1 MSKPRRVHTIYT
13 ESLFQQRLK
22 FFAPFLREAGL
33 DDSVLTRADCA
44 VPLSCFVALWELLG
58 GKVDPDI
65 GLLIGSEPTR
75 HVLGAYGHVVRSAP
89 DLPTALACMS
99 RYIVVHSQATRLDVH
114 FTAEHVVIDYQ
125 LTDPTITQRRQDAE
139 LSISLIAT
147 SLREITDSEL
157 YPLRVEFEHAAPPR
171 TTVHQDTFRCPVAFS
186 AGSNRLYYGLDLLDR
201 PLVTADARLHAALV
215 AGMEEQR
222 QARLAESDLVGH
234 LSQVIAA
241 RLPHGD
247 VSLEQVARSEGMSA
261 RTLQRRLG
269 EQQIEFSV
277 LVEDVRRA
285 LALEY
290 VSHSGHNLTEV
301 ALMLGY
307 SEASSFSRAFRR
319 WTQLTP
325 QQYRQRARSA

>member
-1 MSKPRRVHTIYT
+1 MTKAHRVHTIYT
-13 ESLFQQRLK
+13 EALFQQRLK
-22 FFAPFLREAGL
+22 LFKPFLYEAGL
-33 DDSVLTRADCA
+33 DESVLLRPDCA
-44 VPLSCFVALWELLG
+44 VPLSRFVALWELLG

-65 GLLIGSEPTR
+65 GLLMGAEPSS
-75 HVLGAYGHVVRSAP
+75 HVYGAYGHVIRSAP
-89 DLPTALACMS
+89 DLPAALACMS

-114 FTAEHVVIDYQ
+114 ITARHVVIDYQ
-125 LTDPTITQRRQDAE
+125 LTDPTIIHRRQDAE
-139 LSISLIAT
+139 LSLSLIAS
-147 SLREITDSEL
+147 SLREITGVEL
-157 YPLRVEFEHAAPPR
+157 YPQRVEFEHPVPSR
-171 TTVHQDTFRCPVAFS
+171 TSVHHDVFRCPVGFS
-186 AGSNRLYYGLDLLDR
+186 AASNRLYYALDLLER
-201 PLVTADARLHAALV
+201 PLLTADARLHKVLV

-222 QARLAESDLVGH
+222 RARLAESDLIGH

-241 RLPHGD
+241 RLPHGE
-247 VSLEQVARSEGMSA
+247 VSLEQVARSEGMSP

-269 EQQIEFSV
+269 EQQIEFSA

-290 VSHSGHNLTEV
+290 VSRSRHNLTEV